1 LPSYKYKTRLILTE
15 HQLIEEC
22 RGGNFTNFSKL
33 VRLSAPFAFS
43 VAFRMVGDEDNAN
56 DIVQET
62 MVAVWQKIGK
72 IRSAE
77 AYRTWVYRIVLNK
90 CYDQLRRSKNN
101 QEVSAD
107 EKTWNHLSE
116 VVSGVNSTPLE
127 NEDSARI
134 LGMLTKRLS
143 PNQKAV
149 FILSEIEEMSH
160 DEIAEITGM
169 SKTIIKAN
177 LYHARKNISEMVE
190 KYL

>member
-1 LPSYKYKTRLILTE
+1 LTE
-15 HQLIEEC
+15 YQLIEEC
-22 RGGNFTNFSKL
+22 RGGNFENFSKL
-33 VRLSAPFAFS
+33 IHVSAPFAFS
-43 VAFRMVGDEDNAN
+43 VAFRMVGDEDNAK

-62 MVAVWQKIGK
+62 MVAIWQKIGK

-90 CYDQLRRSKNN
+90 CYDQLRRTKNN
-101 QEVSAD
+101 PEFSAD

-116 VVSGVNSTPLE
+116 IVSGSNSTPLD

-134 LGMLTKRLS
+134 LSMLTNRLS

-149 FILSEIEEMSH
+149 FILSEIEAMSH

-177 LYHARKNISEMVE
+177 LYHARKNISGMVE
-190 KYL
+190 KYLK